1 MATVG
6 LQSSRPGTPPPAS
19 LLGVSIIVGTVVAIE
34 FLSAAVGALGAT
46 TYPNVPIPE
55 WTPPGWV
62 FGSMSNALFA
72 LMAVAAS
79 VVWLFRDR
87 DDICCPL
94 TAFAIQLGL
103 NLAWNIFFFGLQN
116 PLLGFLTVCLL
127 WITAGVTVAQFFL
140 VSRLAGWLMIPYW
153 GWVTFVAALNAA
165 ILLLGG

>member
-1 MATVG
+1 MAIVS
-6 LQSSRPGTPPPAS
+6 LQSSQQGTPRPAS
-19 LLGVSIIVGTVVAIE
+19 FLGISIIVGIVAAIE
-34 FLSAAVGALGAT
+34 LLSAAVGASGVT

-62 FGSMSNALFA
+62 FGSVWNALFA

-79 VVWLFRDR
+79 VVWLFRNE
-87 DDICCPL
+87 DDVCCPL

-103 NLAWNIFFFGLQN
+103 NLAWNVLFFGLQN
-116 PLLGFLTVCLL
+116 PLLGFLAICLL

-140 VSRLAGWLMIPYW
+140 VSRLAGWLMVPYW
-153 GWVTFVAALNAA
+153 AWVTFVAALNAS